1 MSLFARPKPPSFV
14 TAFRT
19 LTAFTA
25 LAALSALGACS
36 QTTKTKQDISPQSTM
51 VGVAKQVQSCW
62 FAKKDPALKGYTM
75 APEVNSYSGKPRI
88 LIVPRNNPA
97 GLPKLVAQAER
108 LNGRTSFTT
117 FGPLLATADGP
128 RLEASLRAWAQGSRS
143 C

>member
-1 MSLFARPKPPSFV
+1 MSAPIRPHSPTSPV
-14 TAFRT
+14 AAIRAATA
-19 LTAFTA
+19 
-25 LAALSALGACS
+25 AAAVAAVAGCS
-36 QTTKTKQDISPQSTM
+36 QTTTTKPEKSPQSTM

-62 FAKKDPALKGYTM
+62 FAKNDPALKGYSM

-108 LNGRTSFTT
+108 FNGRTSFTT

-128 RLEASLRAWAQGSRS
+128 RLEASLRAWAQGSRT